1 MRRTLPPHLLPPPP
15 PVKKDMIPRPG
26 RCFCSVMLLNSLLID
41 KNRAENVKLIH
52 GKTTG
57 RVCVSLARPVLP
69 APITSKRMPRRLAK
83 HTNARQNHYPR
94 RRAYSEHALSGL

>member
-1 MRRTLPPHLLPPPP
+1 MSQILPNILASKITFQIQSTFSYHGGHLYEADTPPPP
-15 PVKKDMIPRPG
+15 PNLLPTPVKKDMIPRPG

-57 RVCVSLARPVLP
+57 RICVSLARPVLSCP
-69 APITSKRMPRRLAK
+69 
-83 HTNARQNHYPR
+83 HYF
-94 RRAYSEHALSGL
+94 